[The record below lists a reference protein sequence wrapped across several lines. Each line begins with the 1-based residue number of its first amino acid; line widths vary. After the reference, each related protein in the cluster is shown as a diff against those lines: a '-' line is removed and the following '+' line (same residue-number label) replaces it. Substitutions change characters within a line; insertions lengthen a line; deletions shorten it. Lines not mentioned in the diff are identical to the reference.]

1 MVPALT
7 RLLWPRPAAEALA
20 KVKAANASASFR
32 DLFLPGGRPP
42 LPGLLSRRLDLAA
55 VLDAVAD
62 QGISAFYGGN
72 LTREMAAA
80 VRNDFHH
87 THKVT
92 LPQECNSWGGASGNE
107 RVASKIQSFQTPQ
120 FEVRGLMG
128 LLCEQV
134 DSQPLL
140 QTQVCLFH
148 PQVQASGG
156 VVLEED
162 FANYSSVLQ
171 QPAEVTYQ
179 GTCVHFQDLI
189 SHTGQSES
197 SLDNVKGFYIAHDF
211 EKYAAALY

>member
-32 DLFLPGGRPP
+32 DLFPPGDRPP

-72 LTREMAAA
+72 LTHEMAAA

-92 LPQECNSWGGASGNE
+92 LPQECNSWGSARGNE
-107 RVASKIQSFQTPQ
+107 SVASKIHWFPTPQ
-120 FEVRGLMG
+120 FEVWGLMG

-134 DSQPLL
+134 DSQPLSYKHKSASFIHRCKQVVAWCWRRTL
-140 QTQVCLFH
+140 QTTAVSCSSQQRSLTKVRVFTFRILFLTLANLSQVW
-148 PQVQASGG
+148 
-156 VVLEED
+156 
-162 FANYSSVLQ
+162 
-171 QPAEVTYQ
+171 TM
-179 GTCVHFQDLI
+179 
-189 SHTGQSES
+189 
-197 SLDNVKGFYIAHDF
+197 
-211 EKYAAALY
+211 